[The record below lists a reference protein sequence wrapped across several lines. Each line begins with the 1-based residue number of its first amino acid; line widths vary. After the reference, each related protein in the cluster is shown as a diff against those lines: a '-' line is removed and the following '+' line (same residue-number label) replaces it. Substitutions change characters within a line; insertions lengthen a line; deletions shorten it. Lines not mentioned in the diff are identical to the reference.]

1 MSRLAWPPDEITWD
15 TWLAWLRETAR
26 QNLPTAR
33 RSALLRL
40 VWQESYLTREGL
52 VSRVE
57 ALLGRG
63 CFGQAARKTFARD
76 IAVVRQVLAEAGH
89 RLTYSR
95 GDGREGYYIEGRPVL
110 DERLQRQ
117 IAGAVAEV
125 DPRQI
130 AILRRLS
137 PSQRIQQARSMIEL
151 AERVA
156 AYRLHLRKPELSEWE
171 ALRVVRE
178 RGI

>member
-1 MSRLAWPPDEITWD
+1 MSRLAWPPDDMPWD
-15 TWLAWLRETAR
+15 TWLAWLRETA
-26 QNLPTAR
+26 QHNLPTAR

-52 VSRVE
+52 ISRVE
-57 ALLGRG
+57 GLLGRN
-63 CFGQAARKTFARD
+63 CFGRSPRKTFECD
-76 IAVVRQVLAEAGH
+76 IAVVRQALAQAGH

-95 GDGREGYYIEGRPVL
+95 GHGRQGYCVEGRPVL

-130 AILRRLS
+130 AILPLWFA
-137 PSQRIQQARSMIEL
+137 PSVYAVI
-151 AERVA
+151 
-156 AYRLHLRKPELSEWE
+156 
-171 ALRVVRE
+171 
-178 RGI
+178 